1 MLKIDY
7 YIDLYYKD
15 YDKFKSL
22 INIISNEMKISSFD
36 FQLNNSKIK
45 IFDNEYNIPKDCI
58 YYNYKLYKRNSNI
71 EYLNFDL
78 QNINNYY
85 DKFMELDNLLNYFN
99 ILD

>member
-7 YIDLYYKD
+7 YINMYYKD
-15 YDKFKSL
+15 YNEFKNLSKT
-22 INIISNEMKISSFD
+22 ISNQMKISSFD

-58 YYNYKLYKRNSNI
+58 YYNYKLYNKNSNI
-71 EYLNFDL
+71 EYINFDL
-78 QNINNYY
+78 ENINNYY
-85 DKFMELDNLLNYFN
+85 EKFIELDNLLNYFN